1 MDWLDFGA
9 NLVGGYLNQQAAKD
23 KADAA
28 ARTASTVAAAA
39 EFKPYAI
46 STGLGTSY
54 FDTDK
59 QQAGYELDPTLRAY
73 RDKFYTLGADF
84 LGNVQTDPTAAAR
97 DYYTQQQSLMSGQ
110 RGAED
115 IALRQQQLQSGR
127 IGFGLSGASQGAGMG
142 TGFVNP
148 DQYQRDLARAQAD
161 QQMAFDAR
169 QRAQSEIDANIL
181 RGQGLFTSGAG
192 VEELGMKPLTL
203 GADIGNRVATTG
215 ANAAS
220 ALLGAGSAA
229 NNAALQAQ
237 QARNSMFTGL
247 FNRG

>member
-84 LGNVQTDPTAAAR
+84 LGGVQTDPTAAAR

-115 IALRQQQLQSGR
+115 LALRQQQLQSGR
-127 IGFGLSGASQGAGMG
+127 IGLGLSGASQGAGMG

-148 DQYQRDLARAQAD
+148 EQYQRDLARAQAD

-220 ALLGAGSAA
+220 ALFSSGAAA

>member
-28 ARTASTVAAAA
+28 ARTAATVAAAA

-59 QQAGYELDPTLRAY
+59 KQAGYELDPTLRAY

-115 IALRQQQLQSGR
+115 LALRQQQLQSGR
-127 IGFGLSGASQGAGMG
+127 IGLGLSGASQGAGMG

-148 DQYQRDLARAQAD
+148 EQYQRDLARAQAD

-220 ALLGAGSAA
+220 TLLGAGSAA

>member
-84 LGNVQTDPTAAAR
+84 LGGVQTDPTAAAR

-115 IALRQQQLQSGR
+115 LALRQQQLQSGR
-127 IGFGLSGASQGAGMG
+127 IGLGLSGASQGAGMG

-148 DQYQRDLARAQAD
+148 EQYQRDLARAQAD

-229 NNAALQAQ
+229 NDAALQAQ

>member
-84 LGNVQTDPTAAAR
+84 LGGVQTDPTAAAR

-115 IALRQQQLQSGR
+115 LALRQQQLQSGR
-127 IGFGLSGASQGAGMG
+127 IGLGLSGASQGAGMG

-148 DQYQRDLARAQAD
+148 EQYQRDLARAQAD

-203 GADIGNRVATTG
+203 GADIGSKVATTG

-220 ALLGAGSAA
+220 SLLSAGSAA

>member
-84 LGNVQTDPTAAAR
+84 LGGVQTDPTAAAR

-115 IALRQQQLQSGR
+115 LALRQQQMQSGR
-127 IGFGLSGASQGAGMG
+127 IGLGLSGASQGAGMG

-148 DQYQRDLARAQAD
+148 EQYQRDLARAQAD

>member
-84 LGNVQTDPTAAAR
+84 LGGVQTDPTAAAR

-115 IALRQQQLQSGR
+115 LALRQQQMQSGR
-127 IGFGLSGASQGAGMG
+127 IGLGLSGASQGAGMG

-148 DQYQRDLARAQAD
+148 EQYQRDLARAQAD

-220 ALLGAGSAA
+220 TLLGAGSAA

>member
-9 NLVGGYLNQQAAKD
+9 NVVGSYLTSSAAKD
-23 KADAA
+23 KAAA
-28 ARTASTVAAAA
+28 DARTAQQVASAA

-46 STGLGTSY
+46 SSGFGTSY

-84 LGNVQTDPTAAAR
+84 LGNVQTDPNAAAR
-97 DYYTQQQSLMSGQ
+97 DYFTQQQALMSGQ

-127 IGFGLSGASQGAGMG
+127 IGLGLTGASQGAGMG
-142 TGFVNP
+142 TGYVNP
-148 DQYQRDLARAQAD
+148 EQYQRDLARAQAD
-161 QQMAFDAR
+161 QQMAYDAR
-169 QRAQSEIDANIL
+169 QRAQTEIDANIL

-203 GADIGNRVATTG
+203 GADIGSRVATTG
-215 ANAAS
+215 AAAS
-220 ALLGAGSAA
+220 GNLLAAGSAA
-229 NNAALQAQ
+229 NNAALNAQ

-247 FNRG
+247 FK

>member
-84 LGNVQTDPTAAAR
+84 LGGVQTDPTAAAR

-115 IALRQQQLQSGR
+115 LALRQQQLQSGR
-127 IGFGLSGASQGAGMG
+127 IGLGLSGASQGAGMG

-148 DQYQRDLARAQAD
+148 EQYQRDLARAQAD

>member
-59 QQAGYELDPTLRAY
+59 KQAGYELDPTLRAY

-115 IALRQQQLQSGR
+115 LALRQQQLQSGR
-127 IGFGLSGASQGAGMG
+127 IGLGLSGASQGAGMG

-148 DQYQRDLARAQAD
+148 EQYQRDLARAQAD

-220 ALLGAGSAA
+220 TLLGAGSAA

>member
-84 LGNVQTDPTAAAR
+84 LGGVQTDPTAAAR

-115 IALRQQQLQSGR
+115 LALRQQQLQSGR
-127 IGFGLSGASQGAGMG
+127 IGLGLSGASQGAGMG

-148 DQYQRDLARAQAD
+148 EQYQRDLARAQAD

-220 ALLGAGSAA
+220 TLLGAGSAA